1 MAKPGIIN
9 IIGDV
14 GSFGGVSLASVM
26 EQVAAQPRAK
36 EYLVN
41 INSPGGEVT
50 EGYAIHNYL
59 VSLGKPVTTRGIGLV
74 ASIATVIFLAG
85 RKRELYP
92 STQFLIHNP
101 WTFGEGDAAELE
113 RKAAELREIEQGLVS
128 FYALHTGAEHDTLRS
143 LMALDKMISAEQ
155 ALELRFATE
164 VLTPVQAYAT
174 IKSTQHTKNTTMSKV
189 GKIIKDAFTALRAS
203 GVIFNEKVMTADGQE
218 LEITMAGDM
227 IAVGDA
233 VTLNGEPATGE
244 FVLADGHIVIVDG
257 GIITEVKVPTVEE
270 APAAEPGEVED
281 LKAQIAALQA
291 EVASLKVENTEAITN
306 LEIITNHLRKLK
318 VTAQVPAKAASFNR
332 TSAAA
337 PAPVEPT
344 KDEIKA
350 RLQELQAKT
359 KKRGTVA
366 I

>member
-14 GSFGGVSLASVM
+14 GSFGPVSLASVM

-36 EYLVN
+36 EFLVN

-59 VSLGKPVTTRGIGLV
+59 VGLGKPVTTRGIGLV
-74 ASIATVIFLAG
+74 ASIATVIFMAG

-101 WTFGEGDAAELE
+101 WTFGEGDASELE

-128 FYALHTGAEHDTLRS
+128 FYALHTGADHDTLRD
-143 LMALDKMISAEQ
+143 LMALDRMISAETAQ
-155 ALELRFATE
+155 ELRFATD

-174 IKSTQHTKNTTMSKV
+174 IKNPKQTTNNNMSKV

-203 GVIFNEKVMTADGQE
+203 GVIFNDKVMTMDGQE
-218 LEITMAGDM
+218 LDITMAGEM

-244 FVLADGHIVIVDG
+244 FILADGHIVIVDG

-270 APAAEPGEVED
+270 APEAGEVED
-281 LKAQIAALQA
+281 LKAQIAALQD
-291 EVASLKVENTEAITN
+291 EVASLKAENTEAITN
-306 LEIITNHLRKLK
+306 LEVITNHLRKLK

-332 TSAAA
+332 TSATG
-337 PAPVEPT
+337 PVVVEPT

-350 RLQELQAKT
+350 RLLELQAKT

>member
-9 IIGDV
+9 IIGSIDP
-14 GSFGGVSLASVM
+14 FGVSLQGVM

-36 EYLVN
+36 EFLVN

-59 VSLGKPVTTRGIGLV
+59 VSLGKPITTRGIGLV

-101 WTFGEGDAAELE
+101 WTFGEGDAATLE
-113 RKAAELREIEQGLVS
+113 RKAAELRDLEEGLVS
-128 FYALHTGAEHDTLRS
+128 FYALHTGVEADQLRE
-143 LMALDKMISAEQ
+143 LMKADKFISAEQ
-155 ALELRFATE
+155 AQELRFATE
-164 VLTPVQAYAT
+164 VLTPVQAFAT
-174 IKSTQHTKNTTMSKV
+174 IKPTQTDKNQMSKV
-189 GKIIKDAFTALRAS
+189 GKIIKDAFAALRAS
-203 GVIFNEKVMTADGQE
+203 GVILNESVMTADGQE

-233 VTLNGEPATGE
+233 VTLGGEPATGE
-244 FVLADGHIVIVDG
+244 FVLADGHIVIVDN
-257 GIITEVKVPTVEE
+257 GIIVEVKVPTIEQE
-270 APAAEPGEVED
+270 LPAATDEVNALRET
-281 LKAQIAALQA
+281 IANLQA
-291 EVASLKVENTEAITN
+291 EVAALKAENTEAVTN

-318 VTAQVPAKAASFNR
+318 VTASLPAKAASFNR
-332 TSAAA
+332 TSAGSA
-337 PAPVEPT
+337 APVEPT

-350 RLQELQAKT
+350 RFAELQAKS
-359 KKRGTVA
+359 KKRTTIA

>member
-59 VSLGKPVTTRGIGLV
+59 VGLGKPVTTRGIGLV
-74 ASIATVIFLAG
+74 ASIATVIFMAG

-113 RKAAELREIEQGLVS
+113 RKAAELREIEQGLIN
-128 FYALHTGAEHDTLRS
+128 FYALHTGADHDTLRD
-143 LMALDKMISAEQ
+143 LMAQDRMISAETAQ
-155 ALELRFATE
+155 ELRFATD
-164 VLTPVQAYAT
+164 VLTPVQAFAT
-174 IKSTQHTKNTTMSKV
+174 IKNPKQTTNTTMSKV

-270 APAAEPGEVED
+270 APSTEVED

-291 EVASLKVENTEAITN
+291 EVANLKAENTEAITN
-306 LEIITNHLRKLK
+306 LEVITNHLRKLK

-337 PAPVEPT
+337 PVVVEPT

-350 RLQELQAKT
+350 RLLELQAKT